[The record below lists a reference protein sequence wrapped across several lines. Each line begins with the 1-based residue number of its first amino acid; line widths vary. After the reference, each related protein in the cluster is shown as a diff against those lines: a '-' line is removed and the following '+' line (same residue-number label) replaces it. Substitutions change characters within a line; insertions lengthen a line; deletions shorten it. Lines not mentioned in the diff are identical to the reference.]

1 MKRFLLVDDDA
12 IFNFLHTEVI
22 KTVDSSAQIDLFNSS
37 TEGLE
42 FLKEAL
48 EGHREMPHFLFLD
61 IRMPEMDGF
70 EYLDELMHY
79 PLEKFKDIRI
89 YVQDLEVLFYF
100 DFVLFH
106 FILIFKSFFVLI
118 FTIKR
123 YASFVWRCPCRAGKQ
138 HRKFGDVAKHSGR
151 QR

>member
-89 YVQDLEVLFYF
+89 YVLSSSLAEKDKENIKAYF
-100 DFVLFH
+100 IDPPSKEFFNLNTYSAGFWFVGW
-106 FILIFKSFFVLI
+106 V
-118 FTIKR
+118 
-123 YASFVWRCPCRAGKQ
+123 AGWDGQSQMLVTDVKQ
-138 HRKFGDVAKHSGR
+138 
-151 QR
+151 